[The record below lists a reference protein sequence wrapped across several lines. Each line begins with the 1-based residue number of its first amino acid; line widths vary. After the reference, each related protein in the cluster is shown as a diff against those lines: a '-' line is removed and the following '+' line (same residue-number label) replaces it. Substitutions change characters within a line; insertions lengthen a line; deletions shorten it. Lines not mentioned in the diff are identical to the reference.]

1 MDKHWKTLSIKDK
14 CCLILAFS
22 SFFLGW
28 LLLILSFYTE
38 PIGTIDS
45 SVLATYGSSLV
56 FCASCLGIE
65 LYYSSQLEKFKDGI
79 RQELRDIKSS

>member
-1 MDKHWKTLSIKDK
+1 MDKSWKTLSIKDK
-14 CCLILAFS
+14 CCMVLAFS

-38 PIGTIDS
+38 PIGEIDN

-79 RQELRDIKSS
+79 RRELKDIKSS